1 MSCLQE
7 IYIVRELSAE
17 MLELGSE
24 GGLRRMRKRRKWG
37 KVAGGMSCNPIGVEF
52 FKISVET

>member
-1 MSCLQE
+1 
-7 IYIVRELSAE
+7 